1 MWLGHRTP
9 EHRGR
14 AMNNSE
20 NVVLSNVEGFACKT
34 GTDQHGCE
42 WVEFDVDYPAGQE
55 PGECR
60 FCGARI
66 ETGWLCLDGGDECCA
81 EHVEFSE
88 DTKDSPEP
96 KDWHMDELYHDWT
109 SPGGD
114 YHVQTQYDHSNG
126 SRTYLAYRLWCRGK
140 LVFQGN
146 DYGCS
151 PLHADDSC
159 DALAGLLHCLSLRP
173 GDTDR
178 EYFDAYT
185 PEQMAFAQEHGESLG
200 MWAEEMAARDE
211 NPPA

>member
-1 MWLGHRTP
+1 M
-9 EHRGR
+9 
-14 AMNNSE
+14 
-20 NVVLSNVEGFACKT
+20 LSPRLTALWKAIQAGNKVT
-34 GTDQHGCE
+34 LR
-42 WVEFDVDYPAGQE
+42 DVDVDLLSEHFDG
-55 PGECR
+55 
-60 FCGARI
+60 
-66 ETGWLCLDGGDECCA
+66 LD
-81 EHVEFSE
+81 
-88 DTKDSPEP
+88 T
-96 KDWHMDELYHDWT
+96 DWT

-151 PLHADDSC
+151 PLHAGDSC